1 VSETADSSSTPVA
14 PAVTAD
20 PVIVAIDTATH
31 TASQRWQWLAAL
43 VAVGALI
50 WLLGPILTPF
60 VVAALLAWAGDPL
73 VDRLERAGR
82 KRTTGVL
89 IVFALMTVGFVLA
102 MLVLLPMIQVQ
113 LQELVDW
120 LPQLAAWT
128 THTAVPWLEQRLHV
142 DLARYVDPMAVVGL
156 LQEHWQQAGGVAVTV
171 LGGLSKSGL
180 AIMAFFANLLL
191 IPVLTFYFLRD
202 WDVMVAS
209 IRELL
214 PRPLE
219 PTVVALA
226 RESEQ
231 MLGGFIRGQLS
242 VMVVLGLI
250 YGIGL
255 WAIGLDVGLLI
266 GMVAGLMSF
275 VPYLGAAVGITA
287 ALIAAGVQY
296 GDLQHLLLVGAVFGV
311 GQTIENFLLVPYLV
325 GDKIGMHPAAV
336 IFAIMAGGQLF
347 GFLGVLLALPV
358 AAIVMVLLRHAHAQY
373 TRSTMYGAAA
383 VAPVA
388 MGSAPDPVPPQA

>member
-1 VSETADSSSTPVA
+1 MSETAEPSPLPTAA
-14 PAVTAD
+14 PA
-20 PVIVAIDTATH
+20 PVVIEVDTTPATV
-31 TASQRWQWLAAL
+31 SQRWQWLAAVL
-43 VAVGALI
+43 CVGALV

-60 VVAALLAWAGDPL
+60 VVAALLAWMGDPL
-73 VDRLERAGR
+73 VDRLEAAGR

-89 IVFALMTVGFVLA
+89 IVFGLMTVGFVLA

-113 LQELVDW
+113 VQNLVDW

-128 THTAVPWLEQRLHV
+128 TNTAVPWLEQRLHV
-142 DLARYVDPMAVVGL
+142 DLAQYIDPMAIAGL

-180 AIMAFFANLLL
+180 AIMAFLANLLL

-219 PTVVALA
+219 PTVVKLA

-296 GDLQHLLLVGAVFGV
+296 GDVQHLLLVGAVFGV

-358 AAIVMVLLRHAHAQY
+358 AAIVMVLLRHAHAHY
-373 TRSTMYGAAA
+373 TRSSMYGAAST
-383 VAPVA
+383 APVA
-388 MGSAPDPVPPQA
+388 ATPAPDPVPPAA